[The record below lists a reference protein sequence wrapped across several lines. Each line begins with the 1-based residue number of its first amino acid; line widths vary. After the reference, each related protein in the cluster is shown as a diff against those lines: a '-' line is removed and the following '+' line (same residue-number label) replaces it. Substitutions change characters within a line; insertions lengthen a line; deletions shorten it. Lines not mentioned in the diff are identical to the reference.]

1 MGFFFLL
8 GLPRSVN
15 LAILEDIFTDLRG
28 LFTDLERPDLER
40 PDLIRLCLY
49 KVFFVRQINHVYVTQ

>member
-1 MGFFFLL
+1 MGFFLIL

-15 LAILEDIFTDLRG
+15 LAILEDLFTDLRG
-28 LFTDLERPDLER
+28 LFTDLER

-49 KVFFVRQINHVYVTQ
+49 KVFFRETDKNHVYVTQ